1 MDVSSAAVLAID
13 PPPMAPIRQPSKL
26 PIPANDPLALLRRKK
41 LSPMVRAQ
49 GLPSGF
55 VPDAVSGGGTNAAVP
70 RVAARIIEARDFS
83 EDQTAAPVG
92 SNPRRALL
100 FESPPADKTESRL
113 ESPPPPRP
121 DFTAALSG
129 QTDPPKSKVPSSK
142 PGATAPMAARGL
154 RPTSEAATNVR
165 LTGTIPEATASAHAA
180 ASAHAEDNVAATPAA
195 PSSVA
200 RLHGTPPLPADPAPS
215 FAAPPPRAAPVDATP
230 SSTNLSVASSAVT
243 SAATSAVTSAVSSAV
258 PSAVPSAVTRAV
270 TPASRGGPSAFD
282 TLPGAAALGPSTA
295 SPMDGAMVPAAAR
308 PMSTLASRR
317 PAPIS
322 TSAPISD
329 GAPISTSAPPRGLGR
344 GPQSALDG
352 LSSDPSL
359 SASLNASLREHA
371 DCLLHQVRPMDF
383 VGSLRRNSRA
393 TRPSP
398 NLGRLRRLR
407 LPLAEPV
414 EVAAP
419 P

>member
-1 MDVSSAAVLAID
+1 MLGWSLSRTPARCVEQQQLPPQNNRVEMDVSSAAVLAID

-129 QTDPPKSKVPSSK
+129 QTDPPNSKVPSSK

-165 LTGTIPEATASAHAA
+165 LTGTVPEATASAHA
-180 ASAHAEDNVAATPAA
+180 EYNVAATPAA

-215 FAAPPPRAAPVDATP
+215 FAAPPPRAAPVDATDATQ
-230 SSTNLSVASSAVT
+230 SSTNLSV
-243 SAATSAVTSAVSSAV
+243 ATSAVTSAV
-258 PSAVPSAVTRAV
+258 
-270 TPASRGGPSAFD
+270 TPASRGPSAFD

-322 TSAPISD
+322 TSAP
-329 GAPISTSAPPRGLGR
+329 PRGLGR
-344 GPQSALDG
+344 GPQSAPDG

-359 SASLNASLREHA
+359 SASLNASLRT
-371 DCLLHQVRPMDF
+371 C
-383 VGSLRRNSRA
+383 
-393 TRPSP
+393 
-398 NLGRLRRLR
+398 
-407 LPLAEPV
+407 
-414 EVAAP
+414 
-419 P
+419 

>member
-1 MDVSSAAVLAID
+1 MEDVSSAAQAID

-113 ESPPPPRP
+113 EPSEPPPPPRP
-121 DFTAALSG
+121 DFTTALSG
-129 QTDPPKSKVPSSK
+129 TDPPNSKVPSSK
-142 PGATAPMAARGL
+142 LGVTAPMAARGL

-165 LTGTIPEATASAHAA
+165 LTGTVPEATASAHAA
-180 ASAHAEDNVAATPAA
+180 PSARVEYNVVAKPAA

-200 RLHGTPPLPADPAPS
+200 QATDPAQS
-215 FAAPPPRAAPVDATP
+215 IAAPPPRAVLVDATP
-230 SSTNLSVASSAVT
+230 SATNRRAAPSAAMSAVMSAMT
-243 SAATSAVTSAVSSAV
+243 SAMTS
-258 PSAVPSAVTRAV
+258 AV
-270 TPASRGGPSAFD
+270 TPASRGPPAFD
-282 TLPGAAALGPSTA
+282 TLPLAAPLPGAAALGHSTA
-295 SPMDGAMVPAAAR
+295 SPMDRAAVPEAAR
-308 PMSTLASRR
+308 PTSMLASRR

-322 TSAPISD
+322 TTAPI
-329 GAPISTSAPPRGLGR
+329 RGPGR
-344 GPQSALDG
+344 GPQSAPDR
-352 LSSDPSL
+352 LSSDLSLIASLIASL
-359 SASLNASLREHA
+359 SVHA
-371 DCLLHQVRPMDF
+371 DGLPHQARGRQLLYQE
-383 VGSLRRNSRA
+383 SLKSPELLRQSTTSWRGEDWNPSFGGDGLHPNGGFSSPPRA
-393 TRPSP
+393 SP
-398 NLGRLRRLR
+398 GYE
-407 LPLAEPV
+407 AESP
-414 EVAAP
+414 
-419 P
+419 

>member
-1 MDVSSAAVLAID
+1 
-13 PPPMAPIRQPSKL
+13 MAPIRQPSKL

-129 QTDPPKSKVPSSK
+129 QTDPPNSKVPSSK

-165 LTGTIPEATASAHAA
+165 LTGTILEATASAHAA
-180 ASAHAEDNVAATPAA
+180 ASAHAEYNVAATPAA

-230 SSTNLSVASSAVT
+230 SSTNLSAVT
-243 SAATSAVTSAVSSAV
+243 S
-258 PSAVPSAVTRAV
+258 AV
-270 TPASRGGPSAFD
+270 TPASRGPSAFD

-308 PMSTLASRR
+308 PMSTLACRR
-317 PAPIS
+317 P
-322 TSAPISD
+322 T
-329 GAPISTSAPPRGLGR
+329 PISTSAPPRGLGR
-344 GPQSALDG
+344 GPQSAPDG

-359 SASLNASLREHA
+359 SASLNASLRT
-371 DCLLHQVRPMDF
+371 C
-383 VGSLRRNSRA
+383 
-393 TRPSP
+393 
-398 NLGRLRRLR
+398 
-407 LPLAEPV
+407 
-414 EVAAP
+414 
-419 P
+419 